1 MRSGICPKCN
11 SNNVHYKNKGIIYEM
26 GRTWIWFVTGGL
38 SHDASNLDSFV
49 CVRCGYYENYV
60 SDRAVLANIANT
72 WEKIE

>member
-1 MRSGICPKCN
+1 
-11 SNNVHYKNKGIIYEM
+11 M